1 MRFKA
6 VLIIFFLA
14 VLKLN
19 AAPDVDTIIIKS
31 DNSSDRIA
39 NDLDSLA
46 NTWYVKLAVK
56 NNPAGFTA
64 DSDVVQC
71 PDSVYVRRLNK
82 INSIINV

>member
-19 AAPDVDTIIIKS
+19 AAPEVDTIIIKA

-39 NDLDSLA
+39 SDLDSLA

-56 NNPAGFTA
+56 NNPAVFTA
-64 DSDVVQC
+64 DT
-71 PDSVYVRRLNK
+71 
-82 INSIINV
+82 I